1 MIITLNP
8 FKQLLTAFVM
18 LFAFSFNA
26 NAIEHESYTPER
38 FEALQVAGE
47 VVLLDVYA
55 DWCSTCAKQQ
65 VVLEKY
71 RTANPD
77 KKFHIMRVDFDKQKD
92 VVKQFRA
99 PRQATLL
106 LYKGQEQFWYSVAE
120 SRYEVIEAEIN
131 KAFNFKPKK

>member
-1 MIITLNP
+1 MISTFKRLLAAFAVLFTL
-8 FKQLLTAFVM
+8 
-18 LFAFSFNA
+18 SFNA
-26 NAIEHESYTPER
+26 HAVEHEPYTADR
-38 FEALQVAGE
+38 FESLQASGA

-65 VVLEKY
+65 AVLEKY
-71 RTANPD
+71 KTTNPD
-77 KKFHIMRVDFDKQKD
+77 KKLHILRVDFDKQKE

-120 SRYEVIEAEIN
+120 SRFEVIEAEIN
-131 KAFNFKPKK
+131 KAFNFKPKKA

>member
-8 FKQLLTAFVM
+8 FKQILATFIT
-18 LFAFSFNA
+18 LFAFSFNV

-38 FEALQVAGE
+38 FETLQAAGQ

-65 VVLEKY
+65 VALEKY
-71 RTANPD
+71 KIANPD
-77 KKFHIMRVDFDKQKD
+77 KKFHIMRIDFDKQKD
-92 VVKQFRA
+92 VVRQFRA

-131 KAFNFKPKK
+131 KAFNFKQKQ

>member
-1 MIITLNP
+1 MIIALNP
-8 FKQLLTAFVM
+8 FKQLLTALVM

-26 NAIEHESYTPER
+26 HAIEHESYTPER
-38 FEALQVAGE
+38 FQALQAAGE

-77 KKFHIMRVDFDKQKD
+77 KKFHIMRIDFDNQKD
-92 VVKQFRA
+92 VVKQFHA

-120 SRYEVIEAEIN
+120 SRYEMIEAEIN

>member
-1 MIITLNP
+1 MIETLKP
-8 FKQLLTAFVM
+8 FKQILAAFIM
-18 LFAFSFNA
+18 CFTFAFNA

-38 FEALQVAGE
+38 FEALQAANE

-77 KKFHIMRVDFDKQKD
+77 KKFHILRVDFDKQKD
-92 VVKQFRA
+92 VVRQFRA

-131 KAFNFKPKK
+131 KAFNFKAKK